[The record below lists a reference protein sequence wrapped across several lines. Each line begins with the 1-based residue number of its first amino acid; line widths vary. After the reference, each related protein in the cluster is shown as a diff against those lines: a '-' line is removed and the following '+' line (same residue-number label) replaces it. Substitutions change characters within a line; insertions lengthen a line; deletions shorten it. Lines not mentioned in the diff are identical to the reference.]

1 MPELPEVEHS
11 RCVAEAAASGRLVRE
26 VFCDAD
32 DVVVAGCSSA
42 DVVQAL
48 LGARVESVQRRG
60 KHLWLAL
67 DRRPFVLL
75 HLGMTGAI
83 RTPGDRPLS
92 LETGAADGGAWPP
105 RYTKL
110 HLVFDGGSELAFTNA
125 RRFGRVMLRQDPRT
139 EPPISELGFDPLLDM
154 PALPAF
160 AALLRT
166 RRGTLKG
173 VMLDQRFAAGSGNWI
188 ADEVLYQA
196 GLDPRR
202 KVPSLQPG
210 EIAALRDAL
219 EHVVRTAVAVDAR
232 KDAFPPGWLFHRR
245 WGRQE
250 GVTTAEGHAV
260 EHLTVAGRTT
270 AWVPSVQS

>member
-11 RCVAEAAASGRLVRE
+11 RRVAEAAAGGRLVSE

-32 DVVVAGCSSA
+32 DIVVAGCSSA
-42 DVVQAL
+42 DVVRAL
-48 LGARVESVQRRG
+48 LGARVDSVQRRG

-83 RTPGDRPLS
+83 RTPGDRPLG
-92 LETGAADGGAWPP
+92 LETGAADGGTWPP
-105 RYTKL
+105 RFTKL
-110 HLVFDGGSELAFTNA
+110 HLVFEDGSELAFTNA
-125 RRFGRVMLRQDPRT
+125 RRFGRVMLRQDPLS

-154 PALPAF
+154 PALPEF
-160 AALLRT
+160 AALLRA
-166 RRGTLKG
+166 RRGSIKG
-173 VMLDQRFAAGSGNWI
+173 VLLDQRFAAGSGNWI

-202 KVPSLQPG
+202 KVPSLKPG
-210 EIAALRDAL
+210 ELASLRDAL

-232 KDAFPPGWLFHRR
+232 KDAFPPDWLFHRR

-250 GVTTAEGHAV
+250 GVTTAEGHPV

>member
-11 RCVAEAAASGRLVRE
+11 RRVAEAAGQDRLIRE

-32 DVVVAGCSSA
+32 DVVLDGCSSA
-42 DVVQAL
+42 DVVAAL
-48 LGARVESVQRRG
+48 LGSRIRAVQRRG
-60 KHLWLAL
+60 KHLWLEL
-67 DRRPFVLL
+67 DRRPHLL
-75 HLGMTGAI
+75 IHLGMTGAI
-83 RTPGDRPLS
+83 RTPGDEPLS
-92 LETGAADGGAWPP
+92 LETGTADGGTWPP
-105 RYTKL
+105 RHLKL
-110 HLVFDGGSELAFTNA
+110 LLTFEDGTELAFTNA
-125 RRFGRVMLRQDPRT
+125 RRFGRLALRQDPLT
-139 EPPISELGFDPLLDM
+139 ESPIADLGFDPLLDM
-154 PALPAF
+154 PALPEF
-160 AALLRT
+160 AARLRR

-173 VMLDQRFAAGSGNWI
+173 VLLDQRFAAGSGNWI

-210 EIAALRDAL
+210 EVAALRDAL

-232 KDAFPPGWLFHRR
+232 KAALPGDWLFHRR

-250 GVTTAEGHAV
+250 GITTADGHAV